1 MGSRGSP
8 NMELI
13 RFSFG
18 KDRYHEQ
25 RDMQSWC
32 ESQFGDGGYYAF
44 TKNPE
49 TARWSIDSMFG
60 NTHFFFRNTEDALLF
75 ALRWK

>member
-1 MGSRGSP
+1 
-8 NMELI
+8 MELI

-18 KDRYHEQ
+18 KDRFHEQ

-49 TARWSIDSMFG
+49 TAR
-60 NTHFFFRNTEDALLF
+60 
-75 ALRWK
+75 